1 MKLIVLT
8 NIQREILKSGLESL
22 YGQVEK
28 LKNEIQDI
36 HDSLMKYRIYMILC
50 INVSILEQVKL
61 KISLFYIDYINSYR

>member
-1 MKLIVLT
+1 MKLIILT
-8 NIQREILKSGLESL
+8 NIQKEILKSGLESL

-50 INVSILEQVKL
+50 ISVSILEQVKL